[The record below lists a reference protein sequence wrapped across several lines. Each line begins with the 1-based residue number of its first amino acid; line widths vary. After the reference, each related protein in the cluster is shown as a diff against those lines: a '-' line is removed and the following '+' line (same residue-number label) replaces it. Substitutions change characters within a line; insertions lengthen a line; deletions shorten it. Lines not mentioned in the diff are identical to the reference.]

1 MQVASKT
8 GLVFITSAVLGALLG
23 LVAFRTALY
32 FTPAG
37 QKLQSE
43 FIDAC
48 RHGDIRAMD
57 RLYLAGASPKA
68 VAGIYGPGE
77 PLFPPIIEAAEAGR
91 PEAVRWLI
99 DHGADI
105 NIWVADGWSPL
116 GAAQVKVKEAQQTV
130 EILKSNGAKLA
141 HEN

>member
-1 MQVASKT
+1 MRLPSKAA
-8 GLVFITSAVLGALLG
+8 LVFITSAVLGALLG

-43 FIDAC
+43 FIEAC
-48 RHGDIRAMD
+48 RYGDTGTMD

-68 VAGIYGPGE
+68 EAGIYGPGE
-77 PLFPPIIEAAEAGR
+77 PLFPPIIAAAEEGR

-99 DHGADI
+99 NHGADI
-105 NIWVADGWSPL
+105 NDWVADGWSPL
-116 GAAQVKVKEAQQTV
+116 GAAQIKVKEAQQTV
-130 EILKSNGAKLA
+130 EILKSHGAKLA
-141 HEN
+141 HEK